1 MRSHIYPRMR
11 ATAMAILY
19 PEEDTDYAEFDY
31 DTAENILYSYF
42 DDYMLQYT
50 SAAKKI
56 KKEVDAGK
64 VFASLSDMKD
74 YAATCFAD
82 EYSAE
87 ELKDIVIDGIENPS
101 DN

>member
-1 MRSHIYPRMR
+1 
-11 ATAMAILY
+11 MAAKKDS
-19 PEEDTDYAEFDY
+19 ET
-31 DTAENILYSYF
+31 
-42 DDYMLQYT
+42 
-50 SAAKKI
+50 AKKI

-74 YAATCFAD
+74 YASTCFED

-87 ELKDIVIDGIENPS
+87 ALKAIVIDGIENPR